1 VINFDRFSG
10 GPPKIQMS
18 SRRARTHEEA
28 SSLRYLYFRRSR
40 LDTAIRLLEQVI
52 RLREKR
58 PPMIAEKSRRRVIP
72 AA

>member
-1 VINFDRFSG
+1 
-10 GPPKIQMS
+10 MS
-18 SRRARTHEEA
+18 SQPRTHRED

-40 LDTAIRLLEQVI
+40 LDAAIRLLEQVI

-58 PPMIAEKSRRRVIP
+58 PPIIEGKPARRVGT